1 MENAN
6 ISKNTNVSPDVNRLN
21 IYIICEC
28 GTKINLSFDA
38 REMGKAIELHAKE
51 HARKK
56 TDDSSS
62 NAEVSRIE
70 NLLTEQVFNAIKS
83 IKKP

>member
-1 MENAN
+1 MDN
-6 ISKNTNVSPDVNRLN
+6 KNTTKNANVSPDKLDPNVCV
-21 IYIICEC
+21 ICEC

-51 HARKK
+51 HAKNK
-56 TDDSSS
+56 PDDPSS
-62 NAEVSRIE
+62 NVEVSRIE

>member
-1 MENAN
+1 
-6 ISKNTNVSPDVNRLN
+6 
-21 IYIICEC
+21 
-28 GTKINLSFDA
+28 
-38 REMGKAIELHAKE
+38 MGKAIELHAKE

-70 NLLTEQVFNAIKS
+70 NLLTEQVFNVIKS